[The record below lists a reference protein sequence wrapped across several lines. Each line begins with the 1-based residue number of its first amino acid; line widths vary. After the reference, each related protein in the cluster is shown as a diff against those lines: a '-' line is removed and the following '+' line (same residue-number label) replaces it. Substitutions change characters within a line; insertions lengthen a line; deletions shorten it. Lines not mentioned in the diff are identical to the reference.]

1 MGRYA
6 CKSAWR
12 GHACRTGFLFTCR
25 VVAPW
30 LVGRHAMS
38 FTEIVCMISRRS
50 ALIVAHI
57 AAVLFGLTGVL
68 GALIHTD
75 AQAITFGRAAFA
87 VVSLALFAVLRRE
100 LPWQGVDRRRAAV
113 LVLTGVLLTSHWVTF
128 FVAVKVGGVAVATL
142 GFASFPAFIAVLDV
156 LWFRERIGLRERT
169 MLSLVT
175 LGLILVTPSF
185 DFGDHGTIGLLWG
198 LASGLSFAL
207 LAMANGRGTRGMP
220 AGQVALWQN
229 VTVALVMAPFAL
241 GSLPAVLSADWW
253 YLAVLGVVCTG
264 LSQFLFVKSLE
275 GLNARSAGMIIAL
288 EPVYAIACAWWLFG
302 EQPSLRML
310 LGAALIIFAI
320 ILSSR
325 SSSGG
330 H

>member
-1 MGRYA
+1 MT
-6 CKSAWR
+6 S
-12 GHACRTGFLFTCR
+12 HRT
-25 VVAPW
+25 
-30 LVGRHAMS
+30 
-38 FTEIVCMISRRS
+38 

-87 VVSLALFAVLRRE
+87 VVSLALFATWRHEV
-100 LPWQGVDRRRAAV
+100 PWRGIDRRRAGT
-113 LVLTGVLLTSHWVTF
+113 LLLTGLLLASHWVTF

-142 GFASFPAFIAVLDV
+142 GFASFPAFIALLDV
-156 LWFRERIGLRERT
+156 LVFRERIGLRERT

-220 AGQVALWQN
+220 AAQVALWQN

-241 GSLPAVLSADWW
+241 GTMPTLLPADWW
-253 YLAVLGVVCTG
+253 YLSLLGVVCTG

-310 LGAALIIFAI
+310 LGAALIICAI
-320 ILSSR
+320 VLSSR
-325 SSSGG
+325 SKSEP